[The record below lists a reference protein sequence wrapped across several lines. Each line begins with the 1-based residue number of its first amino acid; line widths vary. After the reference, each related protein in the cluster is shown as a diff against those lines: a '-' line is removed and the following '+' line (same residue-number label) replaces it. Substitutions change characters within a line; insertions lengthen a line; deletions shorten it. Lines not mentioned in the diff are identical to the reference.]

1 MSINITSAA
10 FENGEFIPAKY
21 TCDGAN
27 ISPPLSWNGIPEG
40 TKTLALIA
48 DDPDAP
54 GHTFVHWVVFNI
66 PAHEKELQEGVTP
79 TRNIPEEV
87 LMGTND
93 FGHIGYGGPCP
104 PPGTHRYFFKIYA
117 LNSAIHLEAGAT
129 KNQVL
134 KAMEKHILGQGEL
147 MGRYKRKK

>member
-1 MSINITSAA
+1 MSIKVTSSA

-27 ISPPLSWNGIPEG
+27 ISPPLSWSGIPEG
-40 TKTLALIA
+40 AKTLALIA

-54 GHTFVHWVVFNI
+54 GRTFVHWVIFNL
-66 PAHEKELQEGVTP
+66 PVHEKELLEGVTP
-79 TRNIPEEV
+79 SRNISEA

-104 PPGTHRYFFKIYA
+104 PSGTHRYFFKLYA
-117 LNSAIHLEAGAT
+117 LNSAVHLEAGAT
-129 KNQVL
+129 KDQLL

-147 MGRYKRKK
+147 MGKYKRKK

>member
-1 MSINITSAA
+1 MSIKVSSSA
-10 FENGEFIPAKY
+10 FQNGEFIPAKY

-27 ISPPLSWNGIPEG
+27 ISPPLSWSGIPEG
-40 TKTLALIA
+40 TKTFALIA

-54 GHTFVHWVVFNI
+54 GRTFVHWVIYNI
-66 PAHEKELQEGVTP
+66 PALQKELPEGVTP

-104 PPGTHRYFFKIYA
+104 PPGTHRYFFKLYA

-129 KNQVL
+129 KDQVL
-134 KAMEKHILGQGEL
+134 KAMEKHLLGQGEL
-147 MGRYKRKK
+147 MGKYKRRK

>member
-1 MSINITSAA
+1 MSMKITSNA
-10 FENGEFIPAKY
+10 FKEGEFIPPKY

-27 ISPPLSWNGIPEG
+27 ISPPLAWNGIPEG

-54 GHTFVHWVVFNI
+54 GRTFVHWVVYNI
-66 PAHEKELQEGVTP
+66 PVHVKEFYEGVTP
-79 TRNIPEEV
+79 TRNIPEDV

-104 PPGTHRYFFKIYA
+104 PPGTHRYYFKLYA
-117 LNSAIHLEAGAT
+117 LNTALHMDAGAT
-129 KNQVL
+129 KDHVL
-134 KAMEKHILGQGEL
+134 KAMEKHVLGHTEL
-147 MGRYKRKK
+147 MGKYKRMK

>member
-1 MSINITSAA
+1 MSIKVLSSA
-10 FENGEFIPAKY
+10 FQNGEFIPAKY

-27 ISPPLSWNGIPEG
+27 ISPPLSWSGIPEG
-40 TKTLALIA
+40 AKTLALIA
-48 DDPDAP
+48 DDPDAH
-54 GHTFVHWVVFNI
+54 GHTFVHLVIYNI
-66 PAHEKELQEGVTP
+66 PAHQKELPEGVTP

-104 PPGTHRYFFKIYA
+104 PPGTHRYFFKLYA

-129 KNQVL
+129 KDQLL
-134 KAMEKHILGQGEL
+134 KAMEKHLLGQGEL
-147 MGRYKRKK
+147 MGRYKRRK